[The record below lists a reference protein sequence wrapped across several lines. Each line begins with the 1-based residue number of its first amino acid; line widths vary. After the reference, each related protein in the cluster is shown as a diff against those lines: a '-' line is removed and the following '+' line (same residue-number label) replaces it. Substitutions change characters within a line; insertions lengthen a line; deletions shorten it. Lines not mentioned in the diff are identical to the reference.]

1 MTRVRLRP
9 ARRVWPSRLA
19 VGDHAL
25 YIYTAMMQTAKRP
38 SQATDPQL
46 SLLPD
51 PPAVDGDALLA
62 PSAAEPVVRP
72 LDDPASIHPSL
83 WRASQ
88 LARPVGKVVPSL
100 IEALDQELPG
110 RGWAAGSVAE
120 LIVKQPGIGELSIVR
135 GALRAVADRG
145 RPIWLVGCPFAP
157 NGVELSRDGLAEHVR
172 WVKTETPLDTQ
183 WACETILRSNAL
195 GAVIAWLPRAR
206 SENIRRL
213 QGLAAATEALVFA
226 VRTPAAANDSS
237 AAPLRLSIEPAPGG
251 MVSVHILKRR
261 GPVAAAPL
269 LLSLQRPAYL
279 DEIRTANAGQSAT
292 SQPPIVSNPQIPATA
307 APRAREKAGEH
318 AT

>member
-1 MTRVRLRP
+1 MTRTI
-9 ARRVWPSRLA
+9 SRLP
-19 VGDHAL
+19 
-25 YIYTAMMQTAKRP
+25 K
-38 SQATDPQL
+38 ATRAQL

-51 PPAVDGDALLA
+51 LQEADGRASPAPIAAAKPA
-62 PSAAEPVVRP
+62 PQETSSAATVKTDPVVHP
-72 LDDPASIHPSL
+72 LEDPASIHPSL

-100 IEALDQELPG
+100 IEALDEELPG

-237 AAPLRLSIEPAPGG
+237 AAPLRLAIEPAPGG

-279 DEIRTANAGQSAT
+279 DEIRSANAGQSAT
-292 SQPPIVSNPQIPATA
+292 SQPPIVSNPQIFATDA
-307 APRAREKAGEH
+307 RRAREKTGEH